1 MGLGGPVG
9 VALGSYSFI
18 VVVNSLNFS
27 SYSLI
32 VVVVVGSK
40 LGPNGLMLV
49 VVSGLVDVMVADTL
63 ADAAVAVRSQ
73 QSMVALCLGRLETSF
88 LQLLFPQK

>member
-1 MGLGGPVG
+1 VGLGGRVG

-27 SYSLI
+27 LYSRI

-49 VVSGLVDVMVADTL
+49 VVSGRGSGEVVVADPL
-63 ADAAVAVRSQ
+63 RSQ
-73 QSMVALCLGRLETSF
+73 QSMVALLLGRFATSF

>member
-40 LGPNGLMLV
+40 LGSNGLMLV
-49 VVSGLVDVMVADTL
+49 FVSGLVEVVVAETL
-63 ADAAVAVRSQ
+63 ALADVLRSQ